1 MIVTVTANP
10 SLDRAVTLGAA
21 LHPGEVQAA
30 VSSREDAGGKG
41 VNVARATAAAGVDT
55 TAVIP
60 LAATD
65 PYAVVLTATGLPLRI
80 VPIVGHARANLTVLD
95 PDGVTT
101 KINLPGA
108 ALSEGDVSALIAAT
122 VDAAAGADWLV
133 LAGSLPPGA
142 GDDLYARLIAAVR
155 TAHGD
160 AAPRV
165 AVDTSGPAL
174 HATVEGARP
183 DLIKPNEHELAEL
196 TGAAADPG
204 DIDGIV
210 RLARTLVP
218 EKVGAALITLGAAG
232 ALLVTAD
239 GVWVGTAPRI
249 EAVSTVGAGDS
260 SLAGFLLADV
270 AGAAPAERLR
280 HAMRYGAAA
289 ASLPG
294 TQPPTPA
301 DLPAVDIPIEH
312 LAR

>member
-21 LHPGEVQAA
+21 LRPGEVQAA

-41 VNVARATAAAGVDT
+41 VNVARATAAADVGT

-60 LAATD
+60 LSATD
-65 PYAVVLTATGLPLRI
+65 PYAAVLAATALPLRI

-95 PDGVTT
+95 PDGITT

-108 ALSEGDVSALIAAT
+108 PLSEGDVAALIAAT

-142 GDDLYARLIAAVR
+142 GDDLYARIIAAVR
-155 TAHGD
+155 SAYGA

-174 HATVEGARP
+174 HASVEHARP

-204 DIDGIV
+204 DIDGLV

-270 AGAAPAERLR
+270 AGASPAERLR